1 MLFVGCVK
9 DESMEDI
16 VFHVDVS
23 EINAYSAT
31 VTVTHNASNR
41 DSYYGFTVKGAVDD
55 IQSEIADFL
64 STVQT
69 SQLAE
74 AIHFQR
80 KSVFS
85 ITGLSP
91 KETYTFIV
99 FGMNDDGLRYGE
111 PSSTVFCTTESNLCA
126 QINPNWKIG
135 YMGHAV
141 YNNNDYSKINVNV
154 LGNAEERFFLATYE
168 DDFIE
173 TFEYM
178 EDLIVYATKEFL
190 EKIKE
195 PENET
200 SWFEES
206 QVRVDGTSFYRFLQE
221 GDYVSLAIGINI
233 DGSPTGNYVK
243 TDCYHVEKY
252 PAVDGFS
259 NLLGEWII
267 TDENNQLYNVL
278 IAENIVNKSFILKGW
293 GKVDDC
299 PIIVSFNRIDSSL
312 EISTQSIKDNFEIS
326 FNDGTY
332 AKGKLT
338 LRGVYYDSESKLK
351 WTNQS
356 HSLTKG
362 ILNDDGSYTFKTNF
376 RVTLN
381 DGTNTEKTGM
391 TYYIERNNE
400 NNIGF
405 GRMMFPFGMRK
416 K

>member
-1 MLFVGCVK
+1 MSIFKNIIGLFFIMLFVGCVK

-135 YMGHAV
+135 YMGHVV

-154 LGNAEERFFLATYE
+154 LGNAEERFFLATYKE
-168 DDFIE
+168 DFIE
-173 TFEYM
+173 T
-178 EDLIVYATKEFL
+178 
-190 EKIKE
+190 
-195 PENET
+195 
-200 SWFEES
+200 
-206 QVRVDGTSFYRFLQE
+206 SF
-221 GDYVSLAIGINI
+221 S
-233 DGSPTGNYVK
+233 
-243 TDCYHVEKY
+243 
-252 PAVDGFS
+252 
-259 NLLGEWII
+259 
-267 TDENNQLYNVL
+267 
-278 IAENIVNKSFILKGW
+278 
-293 GKVDDC
+293 
-299 PIIVSFNRIDSSL
+299 
-312 EISTQSIKDNFEIS
+312 
-326 FNDGTY
+326 
-332 AKGKLT
+332 
-338 LRGVYYDSESKLK
+338 
-351 WTNQS
+351 
-356 HSLTKG
+356 
-362 ILNDDGSYTFKTNF
+362 
-376 RVTLN
+376 
-381 DGTNTEKTGM
+381 
-391 TYYIERNNE
+391 
-400 NNIGF
+400 
-405 GRMMFPFGMRK
+405 
-416 K
+416 